1 VRAFAVILLAIGL
14 VGALAA
20 SLDHVGVFDELA
32 AVAARSRHVV
42 GALWILAALV
52 VALLNLP
59 MLLLTG
65 SLAGLLWQASARRAG
80 VEVDARRYS
89 RVGVTV
95 GVPAMVAAAV
105 VLRLLG

>member
-65 SLAGLLWQASARRAG
+65 SLAACCGRRAPTGPGSRWMPGATPASA
-80 VEVDARRYS
+80 
-89 RVGVTV
+89 
-95 GVPAMVAAAV
+95 
-105 VLRLLG
+105 